1 MGWGLGRVGCSI
13 PEIDLEDK
21 HRPFRQTSSFQNENS
36 GDELETIIFAR
47 FFESVR
53 LTPIFRKT
61 ETYRVKKV
69 QVSFLPLSQRGP
81 FPSFL
86 TFFLFW
92 EMDLCR

>member
-21 HRPFRQTSSFQNENS
+21 HHPFRQTSSFQNENS

-61 ETYRVKKV
+61 ETCRVKKKFK
-69 QVSFLPLSQRGP
+69 SPSYLCPGEAPSPLS
-81 FPSFL
+81 
-86 TFFLFW
+86 
-92 EMDLCR
+92 